1 MRWYSHSEDS
11 HKTAAAAGL
20 RELVQEEPLALALS
34 VG

>member
-11 HKTAAAAGL
+11 HKTAAAGL

-34 VG
+34 IG